1 MAFSAK
7 SSLPGARVASAA
19 GASPRAARQRRAVAV
34 CAKKAVKKVQ
44 VVLKSEVAQV
54 GRKGDLVT
62 VRRGFCDNYLI
73 PQGLGEVATQQILDG
88 IAQQQKEAEAAQEA
102 LRQQALK
109 IASAIG
115 TVSGYVIKKKANEDN
130 VPYDS
135 VTQRDVVEAVH
146 AKLPDLGLNDKIADS
161 DVTVPDISKL
171 GTYSATLRVAD
182 DVNAVVDFAVIS
194 A

>member
-1 MAFSAK
+1 MYWPALT
-7 SSLPGARVASAA
+7 LPPPLLDA
-19 GASPRAARQRRAVAV
+19 
-34 CAKKAVKKVQ
+34 
-44 VVLKSEVAQV
+44 
-54 GRKGDLVT
+54 
-62 VRRGFCDNYLI
+62 GFCDNYLI
-73 PQGLGEVATQQILDG
+73 PQGLGEVATQQIMDG

-146 AKLPDLGLNDKIADS
+146 AK
-161 DVTVPDISKL
+161 V
-171 GTYSATLRVAD
+171 R
-182 DVNAVVDFAVIS
+182 
-194 A
+194 

>member
-1 MAFSAK
+1 MAFCAK
-7 SSLPGARVASAA
+7 SALPGARVASAA
-19 GASPRAARQRRAVAV
+19 GARQRRAVAV